1 MDSKES
7 IKPDIV
13 MKEFWRVN
21 ERFADL
27 FNAVLFNGKNVIKSD
42 MLKEMDTDISG
53 TIKWK
58 KGQSSLKRV
67 RDIVKKEY
75 DGVEF
80 NILGIEIQDKVHY
93 AMPLRTMI
101 YDGLGYLKE
110 YNELKSKNRYTS
122 GMTSDE
128 FLSGMKKDDRLHPII
143 TIVLYY
149 SEMPWDGP
157 VSIKD
162 MMIHMRPEIENIF
175 TDYKMNLVQI
185 RESDRYKFK
194 NKDVKMVFDITKSI
208 YEENF
213 NNIYDKYNH
222 RNISIEVLRMISV
235 MTDAPYLMD
244 IADNN
249 KRGNVNMCNAL
260 KKLQDESKLL
270 GRQEGLEAG
279 RQEGLEAGRQEGLE
293 TGRSEERIK
302 AIVSMLELGLTKEQI
317 TTKYS
322 EDEYEK
328 AEEEYKRAQ
337 ELLRASQAADRLYEF
352 IMDSENIVFFGGAG
366 VSTESGIPDF
376 RSKDG
381 LYNQHDVE
389 FDKYEPEYLLS
400 AECLHHKPKVFFE
413 FYRQKMDA
421 RGIQPNITHKVLA
434 ELEKMGKLKAVITQN
449 IDGLHQLAGS
459 KNVIELHGATTRNYC
474 EKCRKKYPSDYIYES
489 KEAVPH
495 CTVCGGIVR
504 PDVTL
509 YGEQLPA
516 GAYESAVK
524 AIKEADMFI
533 VAGTSLKVYPAAGL
547 VWDFKGNHLV
557 VLNREPLDFKLDAQ
571 NDIEYTGSMGD
582 VFAKLDNML
591 HMG

>member
-1 MDSKES
+1 MIYNMS
-7 IKPDIV
+7 IFQACLWI
-13 MKEFWRVN
+13 E
-21 ERFADL
+21 
-27 FNAVLFNGKNVIKSD
+27 LFNGKNVIKSD

-101 YDGLGYLKE
+101 YDGL
-110 YNELKSKNRYTS
+110 
-122 GMTSDE
+122 
-128 FLSGMKKDDRLHPII
+128 HPII

-175 TDYKMNLVQI
+175 TDYKMNLVQV
-185 RESDRYKFK
+185 RDSDRYKFK
-194 NKDVKMVFDITKSI
+194 NKDVKMVFEITKSI

-235 MTDAPYLMD
+235 MTDAPYLMN

-249 KRGNVNMCNAL
+249 RRGNVNMCNAL

-557 VLNREPLDFKLDAQ
+557 VLNREPLDFKLNAQ

>member
-1 MDSKES
+1 MLYNMS
-7 IKPDIV
+7 IFQACLWI
-13 MKEFWRVN
+13 E
-21 ERFADL
+21 
-27 FNAVLFNGKNVIKSD
+27 LFNGKNVIKSD

-101 YDGLGYLKE
+101 YDGL
-110 YNELKSKNRYTS
+110 
-122 GMTSDE
+122 
-128 FLSGMKKDDRLHPII
+128 HPII

-175 TDYKMNLVQI
+175 TDYKMNLVQV
-185 RESDRYKFK
+185 RDSDRYKFK
-194 NKDVKMVFDITKSI
+194 NKDVKMVFEITKSI

-235 MTDAPYLMD
+235 MTDAPYLMN

-249 KRGNVNMCNAL
+249 RRGNVNMCNAL

-376 RSKDG
+376 RSKEG